1 MDIIPIVRVACA
13 LFCSIAAL
21 PAQTLNVTLTAVNPS
36 QTASGSFNGGSTYA
50 NYRAGVLVFDISDAF
65 CSDPNQP
72 ISLNETVIYS
82 IRPMSALPN
91 SSSISKVMGGYLAS
105 SKTALDAAGAQWA
118 IWEIIGDGINSPSL
132 SSGSI
137 RLAGSGNT
145 AIAVANRAQDYLN
158 NLSSFPSATFIYGT
172 NPTRQDMVFMVPET
186 SGALLGALGALSLL
200 VRRRR

>member
-1 MDIIPIVRVACA
+1 
-13 LFCSIAAL
+13 
-21 PAQTLNVTLTAVNPS
+21 
-36 QTASGSFNGGSTYA
+36 
-50 NYRAGVLVFDISDAF
+50 
-65 CSDPNQP
+65 
-72 ISLNETVIYS
+72 
-82 IRPMSALPN
+82 
-91 SSSISKVMGGYLAS
+91 MGGYLAS

-137 RLAGSGNT
+137 RLADSGNT

-172 NPTRQDMVFMVPET
+172 NPTRQDIVFMVPET